1 MTVESALLPEC
12 VVAAEEV
19 EAWGRSHTEQPRGR

>member
-19 EAWGRSHTEQPRGR
+19 EARGRSHTEPPRVR